1 MLPAERYLH
10 VNNATKMDNIMAANQ
25 NNTPP
30 QDNTPPS
37 IPLAI
42 NLQYTKD
49 LSFEVPRGAETFST
63 LRSAPQVGVNIDVQ
77 ANRIEK
83 ERPVF
88 EVSLVIRAE
97 ATEPAAEE
105 SNEQGRVVFI
115 TELTYAAIVTLEGA
129 QQELIEPLL
138 LIETPRL
145 LFPYARAII
154 SDVTRD
160 GGFPPIVL
168 QPIDFAA
175 LWQAKQEQNFP
186 EPEGEA

>member
-1 MLPAERYLH
+1 MSANE
-10 VNNATKMDNIMAANQ
+10 NNA
-25 NNTPP
+25 PS

-49 LSFEVPRGAETFST
+49 LSFEVPRGAETFAS

-83 ERPVF
+83 DQPVF
-88 EVSLVIRAE
+88 EVSVIIRAE
-97 ATEPAAEE
+97 ATEPAAEG
-105 SNEQGRVVFI
+105 SNEPGRIVFI
-115 TELTYAAIVTLEGA
+115 VELTYAAIVTLEGA
-129 QQELIEPLL
+129 PDDLVEPLL
-138 LIETPRL
+138 LVEAPRL
-145 LFPYARAII
+145 LFPFARAII

-175 LWQAKQEQNFP
+175 LWQAKREQSFP